1 MKTKAAISVFIC
13 MMALIGCHTEADK
26 PKLAHAQVNKQA
38 DKQALDFYAALINAS
53 QTNWTIT
60 ITARTNTP

>member
-1 MKTKAAISVFIC
+1 MKAKAAISVFIC
-13 MMALIGCHTEADK
+13 MMALIGCHTDADK
-26 PKLAHAQVNKQA
+26 PKLTQAQA
-38 DKQALDFYAALINAS
+38 DKQALDFYASLVNAS